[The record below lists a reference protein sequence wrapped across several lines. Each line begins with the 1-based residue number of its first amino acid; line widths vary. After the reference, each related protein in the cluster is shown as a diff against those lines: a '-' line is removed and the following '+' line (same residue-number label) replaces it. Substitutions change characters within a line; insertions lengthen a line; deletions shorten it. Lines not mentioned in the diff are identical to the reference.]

1 MNEDESKISKN
12 KGLYSESYMPLTREK
27 AEDAIKKRMAY
38 INNEFLAGFDLIGK
52 YPKSVT
58 FFGSSRFSENN
69 EYYKQARELSVRIV
83 KDIHYAVVSG
93 GGPGIMEAANRG
105 AYEAG
110 GPSLG
115 LVIKLSS
122 QLMANKYLTESREF
136 SHFFTRRVILSFSAE
151 TYLFFPGG
159 FGTLDELFE
168 LLTLIQTK
176 KIPKV
181 PIILVGSKY
190 WNKLREFIKETL
202 FTEYS
207 AIDRED
213 MDIYKIVDSIDEII
227 EIIRNAPLRKE

>member
-1 MNEDESKISKN
+1 MNDTESKIN
-12 KGLYSESYMPLTREK
+12 EYNRLCHESYQPLTREK
-27 AEDAIKKRMAY
+27 AEEIIKKRMVV

-58 FFGSSRFSENN
+58 FFGSSRFSEDN
-69 EYYKQARELSVRIV
+69 EYYKQARELSARIV

-122 QLMANKYLTESREF
+122 QPTVNKYLTESREF

-176 KIPKV
+176 KIPEV

-190 WNKLREFIKETL
+190 WNQVDKFINDTL
-202 FTEYS
+202 FKDTN
-207 AIDRED
+207 AIDKTD
-213 MDIYKIVDSIDEII
+213 MKIYKILDSNDEII
-227 EIIRNAPLRKE
+227 EVIKNAPLRKE